1 MFKTVQKK
9 LYSKTGTFLLGAV
22 LAIAGIAAACAIP
35 AAKNNEQESGSKTL
49 GRTQNELFVILEK
62 TPEATERRF
71 SIINQITANYRKEKK
86 DDELILFLTD
96 YVKKYPNDKYNAYWL
111 LLTAYIYQEKGAEPI
126 AEMYFERII
135 KNYNDLSIQGK
146 SIHILCLQN
155 LVQISTSPE
164 NRIDYF
170 NQLITHFPDE
180 INKTEL
186 YARLALE
193 YEKMGEWNQALQ
205 SYSLFLAQEDA
216 SKIQIPNL
224 PDAYGRARRLV
235 NFNNSPKDWTFE
247 SLDAL
252 ESAVKNAIDTSRF
265 TVLDKYRAK
274 VNFFAM
280 SWKQDAGD
288 PNSQVTFSM
297 QNFGS
302 GNRIRYNPRP
312 DDSSNPNEAYLRT
325 WGWRSYIKVW
335 YFYFRKVNFPLNPEI
350 HGRWEWAGIYYGEKL

>member
-1 MFKTVQKK
+1 MPGLIKK
-9 LYSKTGTFLLGAV
+9 KIFLKAGAV
-22 LAIAGIAAACAIP
+22 FLCALFILFLQAACCP
-35 AAKNNEQESGSKTL
+35 RSGTESGKNFKN
-49 GRTQNELFVILEK
+49 TQKELFRLLEK
-62 TPEATERRF
+62 TSENTELRF
-71 SIINQITANYRKEKK
+71 SVINQIAANYRNENKEN
-86 DDELILFLTD
+86 ELILFLTD

-111 LLTAYIYQEKGAEPI
+111 LLTAYIYQKKGADPI
-126 AEMYFERII
+126 AELYFERII
-135 KNYNDLSIQGK
+135 KNYDDLSIQDK

-170 NQLITHFPDE
+170 NQLITHFPDK

-186 YARLALE
+186 YMRLALE

-216 SKIQIPNL
+216 SKIQIPNI
-224 PDAYGRARRLV
+224 PDAYARARKLV
-235 NFNNSPKDWTFE
+235 DFNNSPKDWTFE
-247 SLDAL
+247 SLAAL
-252 ESAVKNAIDTSRF
+252 ESKVKEAISAQNF
-265 TVLDKYRAK
+265 SALDRYRSK

-297 QNFGS
+297 RDFGY
-302 GNRIRYNPRP
+302 GLRIRYATHL
-312 DDSSNPNEAYLRT
+312 DAASNPNEAYLRT
-325 WGWRSYIKVW
+325 SGWRSWIRVW
-335 YFYFRKVNFPLNPEI
+335 YLYFRKVNFPLNPEI